1 MAVSDLS
8 YCLNP
13 ITGNLWSLLML
24 PELLHRCLMCSAQI
38 LRSRGIP
45 AFKFSF
51 FCLTM
56 SFQYLYSPL
65 LLFCECAPKIKCC
78 GCEWLDSHS
87 KGVWGGGRKEGRNSS
102 CLSQGLVEGLRP
114 ICMWM
119 DAGAAFSHQYPL
131 PSLLFFFF
139 FCPSPSL
146 TRTLTASDIRVNGQ
160 NGSTRQE
167 GDRERKGRRR
177 GKEVSLKQ
185 EFAHPGISRS
195 TLLQKQEK
203 H

>member
-1 MAVSDLS
+1 M
-8 YCLNP
+8 
-13 ITGNLWSLLML
+13 TG
-24 PELLHRCLMCSAQI
+24 Q
-38 LRSRGIP
+38 
-45 AFKFSF
+45 
-51 FCLTM
+51 
-56 SFQYLYSPL
+56 PL
-65 LLFCECAPKIKCC
+65 
-78 GCEWLDSHS
+78 
-87 KGVWGGGRKEGRNSS
+87 KGGVGGGEKRGEAQLLS
-102 CLSQGLVEGLRP
+102 SQGLVEGLRP

-131 PSLLFFFF
+131 PSPPYFSF

-160 NGSTRQE
+160 DGSTRQE

-195 TLLQKQEK
+195 TLLEKQEK